1 MNKLLKFL
9 NIAENRDCGF
19 EVTSLIIFDY
29 VIILSNFLASEQPNV
44 AQL

>member
-19 EVTSLIIFDY
+19 EVASLTIFDY
-29 VIILSNFLASEQPNV
+29 VIILFNFPASAQPIV
-44 AQL
+44 APS